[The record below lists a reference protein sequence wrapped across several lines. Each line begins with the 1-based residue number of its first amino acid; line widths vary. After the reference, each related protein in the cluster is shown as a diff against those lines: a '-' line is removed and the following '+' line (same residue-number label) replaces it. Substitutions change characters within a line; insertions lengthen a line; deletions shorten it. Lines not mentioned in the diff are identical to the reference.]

1 MGGRV
6 PRSLSILRHSTAVV
20 PGLALG
26 EVYEGWLALDL
37 LAHWCKVSGTLGVGE
52 DVRYFQIRRGLEPG
66 ATTDMPVA
74 SKPAEFCSATAA
86 AHAGTMQPRQ
96 PIIQAHPMQG
106 HPMFEM

>member
-37 LAHWCKVSGTLGVGE
+37 LAHWCKVSGTLGE
-52 DVRYFQIRRGLEPG
+52 DVMEVIKYELLGMAGMIRGGLI
-66 ATTDMPVA
+66 TNY
-74 SKPAEFCSATAA
+74 S
-86 AHAGTMQPRQ
+86 
-96 PIIQAHPMQG
+96 G
-106 HPMFEM
+106 HK